1 MHDIYEILR
10 HSKEE
15 CKTDTTDTY
24 LQYQSKRLY
33 ITGNENL
40 QANWRNIIYRFF
52 TVYVMIAF
60 TITKHCFG
68 QSLIP

>member
-1 MHDIYEILR
+1 MHDIYEILL

-40 QANWRNIIYRFF
+40 QAN
-52 TVYVMIAF
+52 
-60 TITKHCFG
+60 
-68 QSLIP
+68 